1 MFEGRRHNGNP
12 KIVVLNCTRVGYRW
26 CMAKR
31 ILMGKMSSLS
41 PGQAI
46 EKSIMA
52 RRIAVFNE
60 NGTLYG
66 VESDCK
72 HMRASLAKGGVE
84 HGVLT
89 CNWHGWKYDLRTGKC
104 LTTEGFKLKL
114 YEVEVEGDEIYLI
127 WE

>member
-1 MFEGRRHNGNP
+1 
-12 KIVVLNCTRVGYRW
+12 
-26 CMAKR
+26 MAKR
-31 ILMGKMSSLS
+31 ILMGKLS
-41 PGQAI
+41 ELPPGQAL
-46 EKSIMA
+46 EKRILA

-84 HGVLT
+84 NGVLT
-89 CNWHGWKYDLRTGKC
+89 CNWHGWKYDLHTGEC
-104 LTTEGFKLKL
+104 LTTKGFRLKL
-114 YEVEVEGDEIYLI
+114 YPVEVERDDIYLI